1 MVTDSI
7 MYFSFLFFIA
17 GVTYKFD
24 NSKRSW
30 VVTHEDSA
38 ADNEELDNPDN
49 ENKDDNV
56 IKQDMSS
63 GTYGYEGDN
72 PTYTDATDG
81 TVYIWDRDKNAWFP
95 KVKMPVTWTSK
106 KCQCRHIHSLCCCIC
121 SVNANC
127 LHCDR

>member
-1 MVTDSI
+1 MWYLS
-7 MYFSFLFFIA
+7 SFLFRSQFHPYGDQICFVFQFLFVIA

-24 NSKRSW
+24 NSKHSW
-30 VVTHEDSA
+30 VVKYEVSG
-38 ADNEELDNPDN
+38 ADNEELENTDN

-81 TVYIWDRDKNAWFP
+81 TVYIWDREKNAWFP
-95 KVKMPVTWTSK
+95 KVRIPVTWTS
-106 KCQCRHIHSLCCCIC
+106 
-121 SVNANC
+121 
-127 LHCDR
+127 

>member
-7 MYFSFLFFIA
+7 MHFSSLFFIA

-24 NSKRSW
+24 NSKQSW
-30 VVTHEDSA
+30 VVAHEDTA
-38 ADNEELDNPDN
+38 ADNEELDNSDN
-49 ENKDDNV
+49 ESKDDNV

-95 KVKMPVTWTSK
+95 KVQLDGLPKNVDVGVF
-106 KCQCRHIHSLCCCIC
+106 ISLHMFC
-121 SVNANC
+121 
-127 LHCDR
+127 

>member
-1 MVTDSI
+1 MN
-7 MYFSFLFFIA
+7 FSSLFINA

-24 NSKRSW
+24 NAKHSW
-30 VVTHEDSA
+30 VVTHEESA
-38 ADNEELDNPDN
+38 VDNEELDNPDN
-49 ENKDDNV
+49 ENKDDKV

-95 KVKMPVTWTSK
+95 KVKLPVTWT
-106 KCQCRHIHSLCCCIC
+106 RNVNVGRFIHFIVACVLLMRIAYI
-121 SVNANC
+121 VI
-127 LHCDR
+127 DE

>member
-1 MVTDSI
+1 MVTDCITYLS
-7 MYFSFLFFIA
+7 SLFIIA

-95 KVKMPVTWTSK
+95 KVKIPVTWTS
-106 KCQCRHIHSLCCCIC
+106 
-121 SVNANC
+121 
-127 LHCDR
+127 

>member
-1 MVTDSI
+1 MNCFYVHKPISSLLVTDSI
-7 MYFSFLFFIA
+7 TYFISLFVIA

-24 NSKRSW
+24 NSKHSW
-30 VVTHEDSA
+30 VVTHEDSVS
-38 ADNEELDNPDN
+38 DNVELDNSGN

-95 KVKMPVTWTSK
+95 KVKMAVTWTS
-106 KCQCRHIHSLCCCIC
+106 
-121 SVNANC
+121 
-127 LHCDR
+127 